1 VRNSAPYY
9 WLVLQGKTHFMQGL
23 PLHFPIP
30 VCYKSFCEFLTNIKM
45 KKIAVL
51 LSVLALGS
59 LFAGCLTEQQE
70 ITFTTQAYSYLAPA
84 TDTLDFTT
92 KYDTNAYISK
102 VVCADE
108 ETLNT
113 NGPALMSAYAKPE
126 TPATGTAFNLE
137 LTKLDKFEGNLCDVY
152 VIAYDES
159 TTEEI
164 EATVRVNIG
173 TEAVSDI
180 PAACDATAGE
190 CPVTEEPTDTTTD
203 TTTDSTVIDDITVVT
218 TDPATDVATDTATD
232 VVAE

>member
-1 VRNSAPYY
+1 
-9 WLVLQGKTHFMQGL
+9 M
-23 PLHFPIP
+23 PLHFHMP
-30 VCYKSFCEFLTNIKM
+30 VCYKDFCEFLTNIKM

-70 ITFTTQAYSYLAPA
+70 ITFTTQAYSYLAPT

-113 NGPALMSAYAKPE
+113 NGPALMSAYAKSEAPV
-126 TPATGTAFNLE
+126 TGTVFNLE

-152 VIAYDES
+152 VTAYDES
-159 TTEEI
+159 TTEEV

-173 TEAVSDI
+173 AEVATEELTTGEVCSEE
-180 PAACDATAGE
+180 TGE
-190 CPVTEEPTDTTTD
+190 CTVTEDITTTNEAA
-203 TTTDSTVIDDITVVT
+203 TETVT
-218 TDPATDVATDTATD
+218 
-232 VVAE
+232 E